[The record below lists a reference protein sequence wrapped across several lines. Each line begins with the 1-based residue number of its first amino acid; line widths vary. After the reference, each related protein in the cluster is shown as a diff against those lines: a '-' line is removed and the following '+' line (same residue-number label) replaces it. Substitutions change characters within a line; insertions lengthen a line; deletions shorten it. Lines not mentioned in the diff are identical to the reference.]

1 MDYSSSLTHRSAAG
15 NLEVFNMRLI
25 FSPGQFLLALVILP
39 GLALSQER
47 PITIEDVLAL
57 GSVDSPQVSP
67 DGEWVAYTVRQ
78 RDMEEDES
86 QTQIWVVSTSGGDP
100 VPMTS
105 ADYSASNPRWS
116 PDNKFLSF
124 QASKGEDAKTQVW
137 NLNRIGGEAIQAT
150 NIKQG
155 ISGYEWSPDG
165 TRMLLVIQDPKPADL
180 TEDKEDDD
188 KPLPHVIDRMQF
200 KQDYVG
206 YLDRRRRHLYVYTPG
221 DEEPTQLTSGDYDDS
236 DPVWSPD
243 GKSIAF
249 VSDRSDDPDLHYGS
263 DIWTVATDD
272 PDHEITQVTSNPGR
286 DYSPAWSPDSRSI
299 AYVSSTGPD
308 VGGSALTPTRHLAV
322 TRVGRDE
329 RKVLT
334 PNLDRNVSN
343 PKYSADGKSIYF
355 RLEDS
360 GQNHFAAV
368 DADGENLTR
377 LLERQV
383 SVDDFSVAGG
393 HSVLLMG
400 QADQPA
406 ELFTF
411 DDGTL
416 SQLTHVSAETL
427 DGVARASVEKL
438 RFESADGTPIEA
450 FFVRPANF
458 DDSKR
463 YPTILWLHGGP
474 ASQFTFNYSPV
485 AQLYAANGYVVIM
498 PNPRGSTGY
507 GQEFAMGT
515 VARWGQKDFED
526 VMAAVDYG
534 IELGMV
540 DPDRMGVGGW
550 SYGGILTNY
559 VITQTTRFKAAMS
572 GASLGLVTANYG
584 HDHYQLMYEL
594 EFGLPWEE
602 PERWVD
608 LSPFSRVEAIA
619 TPTLWMGGA
628 LDWNVPI
635 INSEQMY
642 IAMKRLGRETQ
653 LIVYPDEHHG
663 IRRPTFEKDRLERWL
678 AWYDDH
684 LK

>member
-1 MDYSSSLTHRSAAG
+1 MRIAR
-15 NLEVFNMRLI
+15 NVFVLLI
-25 FSPGQFLLALVILP
+25 FLYPALIF
-39 GLALSQER
+39 GADR
-47 PITIEDVLAL
+47 PITIDDVLAL
-57 GSVDSPQVSP
+57 KSVGSPQISP
-67 DGEWVAYTVRQ
+67 DGDWVAYTVRQ
-78 RDMEEDES
+78 RDMEEDKS
-86 QTQIWVVSTSGGDP
+86 QTRIWVVSTSGGDP

-105 ADYSASNPRWS
+105 VDYSASNPRWS
-116 PDNKFLSF
+116 PDNKYLSF
-124 QASKGEDAKTQVW
+124 QASKGEDEKTQVW
-137 NLNRIGGEAIQAT
+137 NLNRIGGEAVQVTKVA
-150 NIKQG
+150 QG

-165 TRMLLVIQDPKPADL
+165 SRLLLEIQDAKEADL

-200 KQDYVG
+200 KRDYVG
-206 YLDRRRRHLYVYTPG
+206 YLDRRRSHIYVYTPG
-221 DEEPTQLTSGDYDDS
+221 EDEPVQLTSGDYDDS

-249 VSDRSDDPDLHYGS
+249 VSDRSADPDLSYGT
-263 DIWTVATDD
+263 DIWTVLVDD
-272 PDHEITQVTSNPGR
+272 DEHALTQVTSNPGR
-286 DYSPAWSPDSRSI
+286 DYSPTWSPDSRSI
-299 AYVSSTGPD
+299 AYVTSSGPD
-308 VGGSALTPTRHLAV
+308 VGGSALTPTRYLAA
-322 TRVGRDE
+322 TRVGRDQ
-329 RKVLT
+329 RKILT
-334 PNLDRNVSN
+334 ADLDRNVAN
-343 PKYSADGKSIYF
+343 PAYSADGETIYF

-360 GQNHFAAV
+360 GQNHLASV
-368 DADGENLTR
+368 NGDGGDLER

-383 SVDDFSVAGG
+383 SVGDFVMGGG
-393 HSVLLMG
+393 HTVLLMG

-411 DDGTL
+411 DDGSL
-416 SQLTHVSAETL
+416 VQLTQETAETL
-427 DGVARASVEKL
+427 DGVATAQVEKL
-438 RFESADGTPIEA
+438 RFESDDGTPIEA
-450 FFVRPANF
+450 FFFRPADF

-474 ASQFTFNYSPV
+474 AAQFTYNYS
-485 AQLYAANGYVVIM
+485 AIGQLYAANGYVVIM

-507 GQEFAMGT
+507 GQEFAQGT
-515 VARWGQKDFED
+515 VAKWGEKDFQD
-526 VMAAVDYG
+526 VMAAVDHG
-534 IELGMV
+534 IELGIV
-540 DPDRMGVGGW
+540 DPERMGVGGW

-594 EFGLPWEE
+594 EFGLPWEY
-602 PERWVD
+602 PERWIE
-608 LSPFSRVEAIA
+608 LSPFSKVEAIT

-653 LIVYPDEHHG
+653 LVVYPGEHHG
-663 IRRPTFEKDRLERWL
+663 IRRPSFEKDRLERWL
-678 AWYDDH
+678 DWYDSH

>member
-1 MDYSSSLTHRSAAG
+1 MRIARNMFVLLISLY
-15 NLEVFNMRLI
+15 
-25 FSPGQFLLALVILP
+25 PALMF
-39 GLALSQER
+39 GADR
-47 PITIEDVLAL
+47 PITIDDVLAL
-57 GSVDSPQVSP
+57 KSVGSPQISP
-67 DGEWVAYTVRQ
+67 DGDWVAYTVRQ

-86 QTQIWVVSTSGGDP
+86 QTRIWVVSSSGGDP

-105 ADYSASNPRWS
+105 VDYSAGSPRWS
-116 PDNKFLSF
+116 PDNKYLSF
-124 QASKGEDAKTQVW
+124 QASKGEDEKTQVW
-137 NLNRIGGEAIQAT
+137 NLNRIGGEAVQVTKVA
-150 NIKQG
+150 QG

-165 TRMLLVIQDPKPADL
+165 SRLLLEIQDAKEADL

-200 KQDYVG
+200 KRDYVG
-206 YLDRRRRHLYVYTPG
+206 YLDRRRSHINVYTPG
-221 DEEPTQLTSGDYDDS
+221 EDEPVQLTSGDYDDS

-243 GKSIAF
+243 GKSVAF
-249 VSDRSDDPDLHYGS
+249 VSDRSADPDLSYGT
-263 DIWTVATDD
+263 DIWTVLVDD
-272 PDHEITQVTSNPGR
+272 DEHALTQVTSNPGR
-286 DYSPAWSPDSRSI
+286 DYSPTWSPDSRSI
-299 AYVSSTGPD
+299 AYITSSGPD
-308 VGGSALTPTRHLAV
+308 VGGSALTPTRYLAA
-322 TRVGRDE
+322 TRVGRDQ
-329 RKVLT
+329 RKILT
-334 PNLDRNVSN
+334 ADLDRNVAN
-343 PKYSADGKSIYF
+343 PAYSADGETIYF

-360 GQNHFAAV
+360 GQNHLASV
-368 DADGENLTR
+368 NGDGGDLER

-383 SVDDFSVAGG
+383 SVGDFVMGGG
-393 HSVLLMG
+393 HTVLLMG

-416 SQLTHVSAETL
+416 VQLTQETAETL
-427 DGVARASVEKL
+427 DGVATAQVEKL
-438 RFESADGTPIEA
+438 RFESDDGTPIEA
-450 FFVRPANF
+450 FFFRPADF

-474 ASQFTFNYSPV
+474 AAQFTYNYS
-485 AQLYAANGYVVIM
+485 AIGQLYAANGYVVIM

-507 GQEFAMGT
+507 GQEFAQGT
-515 VARWGQKDFED
+515 VAKWGEKDFQD
-526 VMAAVDYG
+526 VMAAVDHG
-534 IELGMV
+534 IELGIV

-594 EFGLPWEE
+594 EFGLPWEY
-602 PERWVD
+602 PERWIE
-608 LSPFSRVEAIA
+608 LSPFSKVEAIT

-653 LIVYPDEHHG
+653 LVVYPGEHHG
-663 IRRPTFEKDRLERWL
+663 IRRPSFEKDRLERWL
-678 AWYDDH
+678 DWYDSH
-684 LK
+684 LR